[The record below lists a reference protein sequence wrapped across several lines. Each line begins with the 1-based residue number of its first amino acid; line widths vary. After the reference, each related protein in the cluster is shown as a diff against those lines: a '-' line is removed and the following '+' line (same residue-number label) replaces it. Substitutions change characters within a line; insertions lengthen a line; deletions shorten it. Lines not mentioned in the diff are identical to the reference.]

1 MIKKLLVAVL
11 LLIVLAVG
19 AVFYYLDSLVE
30 NGIEVVG
37 TRVLGTQVAVD
48 SVGLSPLSGSGSIAG
63 LSIANPEGFS
73 SEYAFELGQI
83 DMQLNVG
90 SLSTDTIEIDSI
102 IIDSPRITY
111 DTNLRDDNIR
121 ALLRNIGG
129 GGDSG
134 ASTEDGAPGKD
145 LLIRD
150 FQMRNP
156 QLNLVTAVASAPVS
170 LPDIQI
176 TDIGTGSNGASA
188 REVIRLILGRVNQAI
203 IEGNIPGVENLRNR
217 ARETLQDAE
226 NQARDSVD
234 NAVEDLGNRLR
245 DILN

>member
-1 MIKKLLVAVL
+1 MIKKLLVAVVV
-11 LLIVLAVG
+11 LIVLAVG

-37 TRVLGTQVAVD
+37 SRVLGTQVAVD
-48 SVGLSPLSGSGSIAG
+48 SVALSPLSGSGSIAG
-63 LSIANPEGFS
+63 LSIANPEDFS
-73 SEYAFELGQI
+73 SDYAFELGQI
-83 DMQLNVG
+83 DLQLNVG
-90 SLSTDTIEIDSI
+90 SLSSDTVEIQSI

-121 ALLRNIGG
+121 ALLRNIGA
-129 GGDSG
+129 GGDAGDS
-134 ASTEDGAPGKD
+134 ADSTSSGKD

-170 LPDIQI
+170 LPDIRI
-176 TDIGTGSNGASA
+176 TDIGTSSDGVSA

-226 NQARDSVD
+226 NQARDTVD
-234 NAVEDLGNRLR
+234 DAVEDLGNRLR